1 VAVVPFQA
9 FEDSFHGGIV
19 ETVRCAQS
27 PMHLVKSAVPSGS
40 SRLHYS
46 MNFISRN

>member
-9 FEDSFHGGIV
+9 FEDSSHGGIV

-27 PMHLVKSAVPSGS
+27 PMHLSAVPSGS